1 MKTAWDLAAD
11 MGFAERLEVWDIQ
24 SFLSTNVHEHG
35 HFSQDERKTMLTDL
49 VTSYNKIIDTYETD
63 PSLRIEYS
71 N

>member
-1 MKTAWDLAAD
+1 

-35 HFSQDERKTMLTDL
+35 HFSQDGRKTMLTDL